1 MITIVFPNELF
12 MEKKFTL
19 MKTLT
24 AFCNLLCG
32 KKNACAVNNVV
43 TGVSAGCTTTTVNNE
58 SNNIDDPDK
67 SGSFLFYNQSAID
80 DQTAGGNDS
89 PITGDQKLKNNDADN
104 HSKRSENDELA
115 SGNGPGSVYDRAR
128 WRVNDDLAAC
138 IAVNGEW
145 SVVSGY
151 FPGVNSDWQLW
162 NKKVVVGNTETTNTG
177 TKNTRTNKNDAWL
190 PFASFYFLF
199 DLIFKLFK
207 CIQENNLNKNS
218 EPVFIPVR
226 ICDKSKMHFS
236 QNRFNKKNQI

>member
-32 KKNACAVNNVV
+32 RKNACAVGNDV
-43 TGVSAGCTTTTVNNE
+43 TLVSVGCTTKTVNSE
-58 SNNIDDPDK
+58 SNNIDDAK
-67 SGSFLFYNQSAID
+67 QIASFLFYDQSTIN
-80 DQTAGGNDS
+80 DQTPSGDDS
-89 PITGDQKLKNNDADN
+89 SSINDQKIKDN
-104 HSKRSENDELA
+104 EDHDSHRELGMSDELA
-115 SGNGPGSVYDRAR
+115 KGNGPVYDRAR
-128 WRVNDDLAAC
+128 WTVNDDLAAC

-190 PFASFYFLF
+190 PFASFSFF
-199 DLIFKLFK
+199 CDLIFKLFK

-226 ICDKSKMHFS
+226 ICDKSNMHFS
-236 QNRFNKKNQI
+236 QNRFNKKNKI